1 MQSKGTLGS
10 IIAGIIAIFLVLV
23 CLFYLSFTLV
33 SSKQEA
39 KAEQYALSVAG
50 QQGKNSEQYNKA
62 YKAYIDSISKEPV
75 WLGYNY
81 SEVQKWGVGLG
92 LDLKGGMNVILQV
105 SMPDMLRSMKTPT
118 RIRLSSRRSQIPTPS
133 SATTTPPTMWE
144 PSSSSTAP
152 LTPAPTTP
160 WCSTPS

>member
-50 QQGKNSEQYNKA
+50 Q
-62 YKAYIDSISKEPV
+62 
-75 WLGYNY
+75 
-81 SEVQKWGVGLG
+81 
-92 LDLKGGMNVILQV
+92 
-105 SMPDMLRSMKTPT
+105 
-118 RIRLSSRRSQIPTPS
+118 
-133 SATTTPPTMWE
+133 
-144 PSSSSTAP
+144 
-152 LTPAPTTP
+152 
-160 WCSTPS
+160 

>member
-62 YKAYIDSISKEPV
+62 YKSLHRLNFQGAR
-75 WLGYNY
+75 LA
-81 SEVQKWGVGLG
+81 GLQ
-92 LDLKGGMNVILQV
+92 LQ
-105 SMPDMLRSMKTPT
+105 
-118 RIRLSSRRSQIPTPS
+118 
-133 SATTTPPTMWE
+133 
-144 PSSSSTAP
+144 
-152 LTPAPTTP
+152 
-160 WCSTPS
+160 

>member
-105 SMPDMLRSMKTPT
+105 SMPDMLRS
-118 RIRLSSRRSQIPTPS
+118 
-133 SATTTPPTMWE
+133 TTPPTMWE

>member
-50 QQGKNSEQYNKA
+50 QQG
-62 YKAYIDSISKEPV
+62 
-75 WLGYNY
+75 
-81 SEVQKWGVGLG
+81 
-92 LDLKGGMNVILQV
+92 
-105 SMPDMLRSMKTPT
+105 R
-118 RIRLSSRRSQIPTPS
+118 TPS
-133 SATTTPPTMWE
+133 STTRPIKPTSTQFPRSPFGWATTTVK
-144 PSSSSTAP
+144 SRNGVSASDSTSKAV
-152 LTPAPTTP
+152 
-160 WCSTPS
+160 